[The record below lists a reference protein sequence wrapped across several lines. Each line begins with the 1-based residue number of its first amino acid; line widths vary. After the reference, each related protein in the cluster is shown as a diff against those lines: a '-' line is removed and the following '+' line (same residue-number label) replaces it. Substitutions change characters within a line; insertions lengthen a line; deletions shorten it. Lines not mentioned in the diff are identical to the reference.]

1 LAALGGPV
9 LIRCALA
16 LFVVWQLLDPL
27 PAAAQT

>member
-1 LAALGGPV
+1 V
-9 LIRCALA
+9 LIRRALA